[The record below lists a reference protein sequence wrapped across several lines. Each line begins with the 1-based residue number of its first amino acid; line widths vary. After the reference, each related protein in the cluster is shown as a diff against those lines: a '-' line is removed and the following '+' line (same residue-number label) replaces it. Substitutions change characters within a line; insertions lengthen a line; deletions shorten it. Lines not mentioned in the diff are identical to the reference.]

1 MPTDGYFDKNYS
13 ISLLRTSACIGVI
26 NISIHLICEYLTHI
40 PMISYYDK
48 EVDTQFYSYIV

>member
-13 ISLLRTSACIGVI
+13 IALLETSACQGVV
-26 NISIHLICEYLTHI
+26 NISIHLICKYLTHI

-48 EVDTQFYSYIV
+48 EVDSQFLVI